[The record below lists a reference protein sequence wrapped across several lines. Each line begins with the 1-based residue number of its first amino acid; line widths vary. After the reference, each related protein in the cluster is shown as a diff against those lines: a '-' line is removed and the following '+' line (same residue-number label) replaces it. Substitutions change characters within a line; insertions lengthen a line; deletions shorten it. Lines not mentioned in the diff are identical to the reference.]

1 MAPGWV
7 AVAVRVRG
15 AMIACQGP
23 RSMSVSPFPMADQAQ
38 ATSSTLA
45 SLDMPYLVEHSL
57 IDYCKWMLQEELD
70 LAELNLISSPSKN
83 FPSLWGK
90 KKSDLAEVTMSKK
103 AGWVVA
109 AARRGID
116 VESQSLTRWKSLM
129 INKFPGLAV
138 QIHFSGNLNRIFY
151 PFTFSNVSK
160 FQCYS
165 IQIPKILQILRG
177 SFSAASK
184 PNFAR
189 KYAFCSICQFYKIC
203 TLLHRSKLNILA
215 KINLKKQQFS

>member
-7 AVAVRVRG
+7 AVSVRG
-15 AMIACQGP
+15 AMIACQDP
-23 RSMSVSPFPMADQAQ
+23 RSMFVSTFPMAHQAQ
-38 ATSSTLA
+38 ATSSMLA
-45 SLDMPYLVEHSL
+45 CLDMTYLVEHSL
-57 IDYCKWMLQEELD
+57 RDYCKWMLQEELD
-70 LAELNLISSPSKN
+70 LAERNLISSPSKN

-138 QIHFSGNLNRIFY
+138 QIHFSCNLNMIFY
-151 PFTFSNVSK
+151 PSK
-160 FQCYS
+160 FQDS
-165 IQIPKILQILRG
+165 IQIPNFLQTLRG
-177 SFSAASK
+177 SFLAVSK
-184 PNFAR
+184 P
-189 KYAFCSICQFYKIC
+189 
-203 TLLHRSKLNILA
+203 T
-215 KINLKKQQFS
+215 

>member
-1 MAPGWV
+1 MAPAWV

-23 RSMSVSPFPMADQAQ
+23 RSMSVSPFPMAHQAQ
-38 ATSSTLA
+38 ATSSMLA
-45 SLDMPYLVEHSL
+45 SLDMLPAHQDVHVVPGLASYLVEQSL
-57 IDYCKWMLQEELD
+57 RDYCKWMLQEELD
-70 LAELNLISSPSKN
+70 LPELKLISSPSKN

-90 KKSDLAEVTMSKK
+90 KKSDLAELTMSKK

-151 PFTFSNVSK
+151 PSK
-160 FQCYS
+160 FPDS
-165 IQIPKILQILRG
+165 IPIPNFLQTWRG
-177 SFSAASK
+177 S
-184 PNFAR
+184 
-189 KYAFCSICQFYKIC
+189 
-203 TLLHRSKLNILA
+203 LLA
-215 KINLKKQQFS
+215 V

>member
-1 MAPGWV
+1 MFA
-7 AVAVRVRG
+7 
-15 AMIACQGP
+15 
-23 RSMSVSPFPMADQAQ
+23 SPFPMAHQAQ
-38 ATSSTLA
+38 ATSSMLV
-45 SLDMPYLVEHSL
+45 SLDMKYLVEQSL
-57 IDYCKWMLQEELD
+57 RDYCKWMLQEELD

-138 QIHFSGNLNRIFY
+138 QIHFSGNLKSIGF
-151 PFTFSNVSK
+151 FTHPNF
-160 FQCYS
+160 
-165 IQIPKILQILRG
+165 QIPFQFQISFKVGEACSWLYRSQILQVNY
-177 SFSAASK
+177 SEYS
-184 PNFAR
+184 
-189 KYAFCSICQFYKIC
+189 
-203 TLLHRSKLNILA
+203 
-215 KINLKKQQFS
+215 

>member
-1 MAPGWV
+1 MAPAWV

-23 RSMSVSPFPMADQAQ
+23 RSMSVSPFPMAHQAQ
-38 ATSSTLA
+38 ATSSMLA
-45 SLDMPYLVEHSL
+45 SLDMTYLVEHSL
-57 IDYCKWMLQEELD
+57 LDYCKWMLQEELD

-138 QIHFSGNLNRIFY
+138 QIHFSCNLNMIFY
-151 PFTFSNVSK
+151 PSK
-160 FQCYS
+160 FQDS
-165 IQIPKILQILRG
+165 IQIPNFLQTLRG
-177 SFSAASK
+177 SFLAVSK
-184 PNFAR
+184 PTFASEFSRILVGKLLTKSTRFACFCIAQTSIFQQNFV
-189 KYAFCSICQFYKIC
+189 
-203 TLLHRSKLNILA
+203 
-215 KINLKKQQFS
+215 

>member
-1 MAPGWV
+1 M
-7 AVAVRVRG
+7 
-15 AMIACQGP
+15 
-23 RSMSVSPFPMADQAQ
+23 
-38 ATSSTLA
+38 T
-45 SLDMPYLVEHSL
+45 YLVEQSL
-57 IDYCKWMLQEELD
+57 RDYCKWMLQEELD

-138 QIHFSGNLNRIFY
+138 QIHFSGNLNRIC
-151 PFTFSNVSK
+151 SK
-160 FQCYS
+160 
-165 IQIPKILQILRG
+165 IPINYNWEKIILIGR
-177 SFSAASK
+177 A
-184 PNFAR
+184 
-189 KYAFCSICQFYKIC
+189 
-203 TLLHRSKLNILA
+203 NISQHL
-215 KINLKKQQFS
+215 IETTM

>member
-1 MAPGWV
+1 MAH
-7 AVAVRVRG
+7 
-15 AMIACQGP
+15 
-23 RSMSVSPFPMADQAQ
+23 QAQ
-38 ATSSTLA
+38 ATSSMLA
-45 SLDMPYLVEHSL
+45 CLDMTYLVEHSL
-57 IDYCKWMLQEELD
+57 FDYCKWMLQEELD

-151 PFTFSNVSK
+151 PFKFRNSVQNPNFLQTF
-160 FQCYS
+160 
-165 IQIPKILQILRG
+165 RG
-177 SFSAASK
+177 SFLAVSK
-184 PNFAR
+184 PNFASNYSR
-189 KYAFCSICQFYKIC
+189 EIS
-203 TLLHRSKLNILA
+203 
-215 KINLKKQQFS
+215 

>member
-1 MAPGWV
+1 MYLLALAWV

-23 RSMSVSPFPMADQAQ
+23 RSMSVSPFPMAHQAQ
-38 ATSSTLA
+38 ATSSMLA
-45 SLDMPYLVEHSL
+45 SLDMTYLVEHSL
-57 IDYCKWMLQEELD
+57 LDYCKWMLQEELD

-151 PFTFSNVSK
+151 PSK
-160 FQCYS
+160 FPDS
-165 IQIPKILQILRG
+165 IPIPNFLQTWRG
-177 SFSAASK
+177 S
-184 PNFAR
+184 
-189 KYAFCSICQFYKIC
+189 
-203 TLLHRSKLNILA
+203 LLA
-215 KINLKKQQFS
+215 V